1 MIAYSALTFPL
12 AFILFSLGVIIL
24 SKKKPS
30 EWLGKIPSSF
40 PFIPI
45 LAIFI
50 QLLVIGV
57 GIDFVSSWLNIND
70 TQNVATAIEGLN
82 QNPAMGILSLSL
94 GAIGEELFFR
104 GIIQTLA
111 GPFVSSLL
119 FGLFHAGYDSLIQI
133 LGSFLAG
140 LVLARARM
148 VNGSVYPGIGGHLLY
163 NLVIVFLWSG

>member
-1 MIAYSALTFPL
+1 MIAYSALAIPL
-12 AFILFSLGVIIL
+12 AFILFSAGVIFL

-30 EWLGKIPSSF
+30 EWLGKVPQSF
-40 PFIPI
+40 PLIPV
-45 LAIFI
+45 LAIFL
-50 QLLVIGV
+50 QLLLIGV
-57 GIDFVSSWLNIND
+57 GIDFVSSWLNVND

-82 QNPAMGILSLSL
+82 QNPLQGVLSLSL

-104 GIIQTLA
+104 GIIQTVA

-133 LGSFLAG
+133 IGSFLGG

-148 VNGSVYPGIGGHLLY
+148 VNGSVYAGIGGHLLY
-163 NLVIVFLWSG
+163 NLVIVFAWGA

>member
-1 MIAYSALTFPL
+1 MIAYSALTIPL
-12 AFILFSLGVIIL
+12 AFILFSTGIIFL

-30 EWLGKIPSSF
+30 EWLGKIP
-40 PFIPI
+40 PAIPLIPI

-50 QLLVIGV
+50 QLLLIGV
-57 GIDFVSSWLNIND
+57 GIDFISSWLNVND

-82 QNPAMGILSLSL
+82 QNPIQGILSLAL
-94 GAIGEELFFR
+94 GAVGEELFFR
-104 GIIQTLA
+104 GIIQTIT

-148 VNGSVYPGIGGHLLY
+148 VNGSIYPGIGGHLLY
-163 NLVIVFLWSG
+163 NLVIVFAWGS

>member
-30 EWLGKIPSSF
+30 EWLGKLPSSF
-40 PFIPI
+40 PLIPI

-50 QLLVIGV
+50 QLLLIGV
-57 GIDFVSSWLNIND
+57 GIDFVSSWLNVND
-70 TQNVATAIEGLN
+70 TQNVGIAIEGLN
-82 QNPAMGILSLSL
+82 QNPVMGVASLSL

-104 GIIQTLA
+104 GILQTII
-111 GPFVSSLL
+111 GPFISSFI
-119 FGLFHAGYDSLIQI
+119 FGLFHAGYDSIIQI

-140 LVLARARM
+140 LVLARARG

-163 NLVIVFLWSG
+163 NLVIVFVWGI

>member
-24 SKKKPS
+24 SKKKPL
-30 EWLGKIPSSF
+30 EWLGKLPTSF
-40 PFIPI
+40 PLIPI

-50 QLLVIGV
+50 QLLLIGV
-57 GIDFVSSWLNIND
+57 GIDFVSSWLNVND
-70 TQNVATAIEGLN
+70 TQNVGIAIEGLN
-82 QNPAMGILSLSL
+82 QNPVLGVASLSL

-104 GIIQTLA
+104 GILQTIA
-111 GPFVSSLL
+111 GPFVSSFI
-119 FGLFHAGYDSLIQI
+119 FGLFHAGYHSIIQI

-140 LVLARARM
+140 LVLARARA

-163 NLVIVFLWSG
+163 NLVIVFAWGI